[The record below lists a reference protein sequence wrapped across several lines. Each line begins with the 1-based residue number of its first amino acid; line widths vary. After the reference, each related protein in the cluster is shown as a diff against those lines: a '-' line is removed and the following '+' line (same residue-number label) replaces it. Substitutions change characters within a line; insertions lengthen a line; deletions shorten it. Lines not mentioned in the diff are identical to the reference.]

1 MFALDANHRHV
12 WRFIPAFR
20 TCFHFPPQFAA
31 IANPNGTKVK
41 SSLSDATGEAKEQ
54 IMANN
59 EISVAI
65 KADASEV
72 KPAINDAKQG
82 MADLATQIAGAT
94 QQFSAGVTPM
104 TVFSDHAN
112 GVFSAISKVSGVTT
126 GFIGFMGGPWGVVL
140 TSAVSILSS
149 LWEGHQKAAEKEG
162 THRSTAQELNAA
174 LSDLDKITGHGN
186 KTTEQ
191 SVRDSEQAAQATY
204 NHTIQIRENTRAK
217 LAQMIAM
224 QNALFA
230 GAQSGEPGSDGASI
244 ALAVNEGQLAD
255 LKKQLADEDK
265 AIAQMPNVMR
275 GAKSFT
281 IMRGV
286 DDEFDKATAAAH
298 RFESAVADLRA
309 KYEDPHSGMSDADF
323 TAQYRKLEQERIAA
337 QKTGSSKPIQTS
349 NPIRSTSSGPAASSL
364 SVSAS
369 DTPSNDKDAP
379 VHISGDFS
387 QPLELSP
394 GSKDKFVADIKST
407 FQNVGKVIGTTAD
420 DQKAKWK
427 SVADSI
433 SSAFASSL
441 QGMIKGTQN
450 FRGMMLNIGNA
461 ILGEATKWIQ
471 KKVSAF
477 LTGELAQTAATTT
490 GVTTRTGI
498 EAIGAATSQG
508 ISATNSLMQI
518 GHSAAVA
525 AAGAYAAIAKIP
537 IVGPVLAPIAAAA
550 ALAGVIALGKSI
562 FSAEGGMGQVPYDGA
577 MFELHKDEMV
587 LPASLATPMRS
598 MLLNPAAN
606 NNAAS
611 YSANDGGVTHNHFY
625 DIKAMDGQDVHR
637 VLMRHHT
644 SVARAANKAYRYGY
658 KPA

>member
-1 MFALDANHRHV
+1 
-12 WRFIPAFR
+12 
-20 TCFHFPPQFAA
+20 
-31 IANPNGTKVK
+31 
-41 SSLSDATGEAKEQ
+41 
-54 IMANN
+54 MAGN
-59 EISVAI
+59 EISIAI
-65 KADASEV
+65 KADASCV

-94 QQFSAGVTPM
+94 QQFSAGVSPM
-104 TVFSDHAN
+104 TVFSDHAHDA
-112 GVFSAISKVSGVTT
+112 FSAIAQISGVTT

-140 TSAVSILSS
+140 SSAVSVLSS
-149 LWEGHQKAAEKEG
+149 LWQGHQKAAEKEG
-162 THRSTAQELNAA
+162 VHRSAAQELNGA
-174 LSDLDKITGHGN
+174 LSHLDKITGRGN

-204 NHTIQIRENTRAK
+204 NHTLQIRENT
-217 LAQMIAM
+217 
-224 QNALFA
+224 
-230 GAQSGEPGSDGASI
+230 
-244 ALAVNEGQLAD
+244 
-255 LKKQLADEDK
+255 
-265 AIAQMPNVMR
+265 
-275 GAKSFT
+275 
-281 IMRGV
+281 
-286 DDEFDKATAAAH
+286 
-298 RFESAVADLRA
+298 
-309 KYEDPHSGMSDADF
+309 
-323 TAQYRKLEQERIAA
+323 
-337 QKTGSSKPIQTS
+337 
-349 NPIRSTSSGPAASSL
+349 
-364 SVSAS
+364 
-369 DTPSNDKDAP
+369 
-379 VHISGDFS
+379 
-387 QPLELSP
+387 LELSP
-394 GSKDKFVADIKST
+394 GSKDKFVADIKNT
-407 FQNVGKVIGTTAD
+407 FQSVGKVIGTTAD
-420 DQKAKWK
+420 DQKVKWK

-433 SSAFASSL
+433 SNAFGSSL
-441 QGMIKGTQN
+441 QGMIKGTQS

-477 LTGELAQTAATTT
+477 LTGELAQTAATTA

-498 EAIGAATSQG
+498 EATGAATSQG
-508 ISATNSLMQI
+508 ISATNSLAQI

-537 IVGPVLAPIAAAA
+537 IVGPILAPIAAAA

-598 MLLNPAAN
+598 MLLNPVAN
-606 NNAAS
+606 NNTAAA
-611 YSANDGGVTHNHFY
+611 ANDGAVTHNHYY